1 MNPPVR
7 RTLPWDIFF
16 IGSYFAGL
24 AAFRVPEA
32 FSLPPDIVVHPDFPS
47 WLIAYI
53 GTLLGVILL
62 SGVLLLGAAVAALG
76 QGKRA
81 RMLAVTG
88 AGSVLI
94 ACLMH
99 TVFLARWERAFA
111 QGGLIPG
118 VMDTLLLTRTH
129 DPSYTV
135 QHAISAYRI
144 GQFVVMALWA
154 AAAFHVL
161 GSRTHV
167 EEELRQEAVNATV
180 RES

>member
-1 MNPPVR
+1 MR
-7 RTLPWDIFF
+7 RTIPWDIVF

-24 AAFRVPEA
+24 AAFRVPEVL
-32 FSLPPDIVVHPDFPS
+32 SLPSDLVVHPDFPS
-47 WLIAYI
+47 WLIEYL
-53 GTLLGVILL
+53 GTLVGVILL
-62 SGVLLLGAAVAALG
+62 SGVLLLSGATVATLG
-76 QGKRA
+76 QRKRA
-81 RMLAVTG
+81 RMLSVAG
-88 AGSVLI
+88 AGTVLV

-99 TVFLARWERAFA
+99 TVFLARWEQAFA

-118 VMDTLLLTRTH
+118 VMDTLLLARTH

-161 GSRTHV
+161 ASRPHV
-167 EEELRQEAVNATV
+167 QEELSQAPGNTAV